1 MIEPVPASK
10 VGIRDARA
18 ADRRRTFQCW
28 PCRLRSAC
36 GRGLQNV
43 GHLLSIANVA
53 TAICSD
59 PKNGEA
65 ERLDCRRK
73 ASMTQ
78 LECLGRVFPGRSAE
92 TVPPET
98 PPRTV
103 SPERPPVT
111 ASTKVPAGSS
121 SPEAPVG
128 TVAKG
133 EPTGP
138 QEAPP
143 GTVPRGKPPGNR
155 HVGGD
160 HRYRLARRS
169 RKAR

>member
-1 MIEPVPASK
+1 MRALLIAVVLSSVGGAVCAQPAGEGSK
-10 VGIRDARA
+10 MLDTCFQLANA
-18 ADRRRTFQCW
+18 ANT
-28 PCRLRSAC
+28 
-36 GRGLQNV
+36 
-43 GHLLSIANVA
+43 
-53 TAICSD
+53 TCSD